1 MVLLA
6 FTSYHNNVNYL
17 TVTEICQLNDQHIN
31 ENVPRSPCKKRILA
45 SGSELPSIIK
55 VELSHDKRYVVTVTV
70 PDKNIRV
77 FSLDGDGHFQMLSE
91 RSRICSRAIDI
102 L

>member
-6 FTSYHNNVNYL
+6 FTSYHNNVNCP
-17 TVTEICQLNDQHIN
+17 TVAEICQLNDQRVN
-31 ENVPRSPCKKRILA
+31 ENVPGSPCKRRKLA
-45 SGSELPSIIK
+45 SGSELPRIIK
-55 VELSHDKRYVVTVTV
+55 VALSHDKHYVVTVTV

-91 RSRICSRAIDI
+91 RS
-102 L
+102 